1 MHIMWDWDEAKRQTN
16 RARHGVDFAEM
27 ALVDWVTATHFFD
40 TRHDYGES
48 RVVTLGYIGD
58 RLHVIAWTQRGQR
71 VRIITMRKAN
81 AREQKDYRA
90 TRFAH

>member
-1 MHIMWDWDEAKRQTN
+1 MHIMWDWDEDKRQTN
-16 RARHGVDFAEM
+16 RAKHGVDFSEM
-27 ALVDWVTATHFFD
+27 ALVDWVTATHFAD
-40 TRHDYGES
+40 TRWDYGER

-58 RLHVIAWTQRGQR
+58 RLHVIAWTQRGPT

-81 AREQKDYRA
+81 AREQKVYRA

>member
-1 MHIMWDWDEAKRQTN
+1 MHIMWEWDEDKRRAN
-16 RARHGVDFAEM
+16 RLKHGIDFAEM
-27 ALVDWVTATHFFD
+27 ALVDWVTATHLFD
-40 TRHDYGES
+40 VRYDYGEL

-58 RLHVIAWTQRGQR
+58 RLHVITWTQRGPT

-81 AREQKDYRA
+81 AREQKAYRS